1 MEEVAVST
9 KMWKNWKS
17 MSQIQ
22 SAEFFKKKKKKNSP
36 YIILYFILKNAEI

>member
-1 MEEVAVST
+1 
-9 KMWKNWKS
+9 

-22 SAEFFKKKKKKNSP
+22 SAEFFKKKKKKTKNSP